1 LRQHGRAFADLS
13 DMRWDRSH
21 ESSNVE
27 DRRSEGAPV
36 GLAGGG
42 GLGLLIPLA
51 MRFGWPGILVAI
63 VLVLV
68 SRGVD
73 CGGAEAPSS
82 RAVAPEGR
90 GASADEKIR
99 FVGFVFDDVQSTFAR
114 AYAAEGKPY
123 REATMVVFRDGVR
136 SECGVAPSSVGP
148 FYCPLDH
155 KVYIDLA
162 FYGELSRRFGAPGD
176 FAQAYVIGH
185 EVGHH
190 LQNLH
195 GGLSGRGREGSVETE
210 LQADCLAGVWAADA
224 ERRNLLEAGDLEEAM
239 TAAAAIGDDAIQ
251 RKTTGTVQPETWTH
265 GSSEQRQAAYR
276 KGYRGRTLAAC
287 GM

>member
-1 LRQHGRAFADLS
+1 
-13 DMRWDRSH
+13 MRWDRSH

-27 DRRSEGAPV
+27 DRRGEGAPV
-36 GLAGGG
+36 MAGAG

-63 VLVLV
+63 VLVIV
-68 SRGVD
+68 SRGLD
-73 CGGAEAPSS
+73 CGATDAPTS
-82 RAVAPEGR
+82 RVVASESR
-90 GASADEKIR
+90 GASADEQIR
-99 FVGFVFDDVQSTFAR
+99 FVGFVFDDVQSTFER
-114 AYAAEGKPY
+114 ALAASGDRYQPAK
-123 REATMVVFRDGVR
+123 MVVFRDGVR
-136 SECGVAPSSVGP
+136 TECGVASSSVGP
-148 FYCPLDH
+148 FYCPLDR
-155 KVYIDLA
+155 KVYIDLT

-195 GGLSGRGREGSVETE
+195 GGLQSRGREGSVETE

-239 TAAAAIGDDAIQ
+239 GAAAAIGDDAIQ

-265 GSSEQRQAAYR
+265 GSSQQRQAAYR
-276 KGYRGRTLAAC
+276 KGYRGGTLASC
-287 GM
+287 GL

>member
-1 LRQHGRAFADLS
+1 
-13 DMRWDRSH
+13 MRWDRSH

-36 GLAGGG
+36 MAGGG

-63 VLVLV
+63 VLVVV
-68 SRGVD
+68 SRGLD
-73 CGGAEAPSS
+73 CGATEAPSS
-82 RAVAPEGR
+82 RAVASERR
-90 GASADEKIR
+90 GTGSDEQIR
-99 FVGFVFDDVQSTFAR
+99 FVGFVFDDVQSTFER
-114 AYAAEGKPY
+114 ATAAAGQRYQPAK
-123 REATMVVFRDGVR
+123 MVVFRDGVR

-195 GGLSGRGREGSVETE
+195 GGLSSRGREGSVETE

-239 TAAAAIGDDAIQ
+239 GAAAAIGDDAIQ
-251 RKTTGTVQPETWTH
+251 RKTTGSVHPESWTH

-276 KGYRGRTLAAC
+276 KGYRGGTLASC
-287 GM
+287 GL